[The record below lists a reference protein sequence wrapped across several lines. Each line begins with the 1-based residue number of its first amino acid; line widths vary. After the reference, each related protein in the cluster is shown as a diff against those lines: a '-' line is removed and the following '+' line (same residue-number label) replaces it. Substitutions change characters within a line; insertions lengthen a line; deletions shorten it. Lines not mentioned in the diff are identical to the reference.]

1 MYRTSAADTLFLAF
15 GGLLH
20 FFLLA
25 LVEEETVLRQS
36 DVGFRAF
43 TIFIFLSSSYI
54 FQTSIKQSTC
64 IKRSVRHS
72 PRVIAQYRF
81 DVLLK
86 INSLKD

>member
-20 FFLLA
+20 FLLA

-36 DVGFRAF
+36 VVGFRAF

-81 DVLLK
+81 DLLLK

>member
-1 MYRTSAADTLFLAF
+1 MYRTSATDTLFLAF